1 MNTVNPREIAEIAG
15 RNKAAWD
22 SATFDSKCPDCPNLK
37 AVRSIEEYLIQVTP
51 DVVIS
56 LCNRLVWLENMFR
69 RQAVPELYQALEK
82 AVNDYGSTGG
92 PWNVPS
98 EPGTWLAMAQAAL
111 AKARGEANGQG

>member
-69 RQAVPELYQALEK
+69 QQAVPELYQALEK
-82 AVNDYGSTGG
+82 AVESYGKPGG
-92 PWNVPS
+92 PWNCLD
-98 EPGTWLAMAQAAL
+98 EPGTWLAIAQAAL
-111 AKARGEANGQG
+111 AKARGKENDS